1 MGPRS
6 GLPNKEGTEMS
17 EDEHVKIT
25 AHDDE
30 QDEVE
35 AHRHPHLDAH
45 DEGGDKEGDEDF
57 EAHHFKTNKP
67 ELD

>member
-25 AHDDE
+25 AQDE
-30 QDEVE
+30 ERDEVE
-35 AHRHPHLDAH
+35 GHGFRHVAAN
-45 DEGGDKEGDEDF
+45 DEGGDNDGGDDV